1 MPKGSFKSI
10 TVRAETYER
19 LSSIKDRLTSMSG
32 KPITFDEVIA
42 NLISL
47 CWQHEP
53 SHEVELLNVVFNTY
67 TVSQPIMRVQVS
79 SSNPQHTS

>member
-1 MPKGSFKSI
+1 MPKGSFKLI
-10 TVRAETYER
+10 KIRAETYEK

-32 KPITFDEVIA
+32 KPVTFDEVIA

-47 CWQHEP
+47 CWQHE

-67 TVSQPIMRVQVS
+67 AVSQPIMHVQIS
-79 SSNPQHTS
+79 SSTPQHIS

>member
-1 MPKGSFKSI
+1 LIRVK
-10 TVRAETYER
+10 AETYER

-32 KPITFDEVIA
+32 KPVTFDEVIA

-47 CWQHEP
+47 CWQHE
-53 SHEVELLNVVFNTY
+53 SSREVELLNVVFNTY

>member
-1 MPKGSFKSI
+1 MPKGSKLI
-10 TVRAETYER
+10 RVKAETYEK

-32 KPITFDEVIA
+32 KPVTFDEVIA

-53 SHEVELLNVVFNTY
+53 SREVELLNVVFNTY
-67 TVSQPIMRVQVS
+67 AVSQPIMRAQVS